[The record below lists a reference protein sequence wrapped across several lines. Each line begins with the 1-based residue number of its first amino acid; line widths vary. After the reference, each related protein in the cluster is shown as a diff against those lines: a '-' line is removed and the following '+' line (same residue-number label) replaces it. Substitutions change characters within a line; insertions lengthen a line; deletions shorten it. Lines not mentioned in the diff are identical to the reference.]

1 MRFRFGFTLLL
12 GAVLAL
18 SGCQTIGVG
27 SVTRDRL
34 GYATVIGE
42 SWKEQ
47 MLLNIVKLRY
57 LDTPVFVDV
66 SSIISSYTLQSQ
78 VDIAA
83 QAYPYSL
90 ASASAQSNHRIGLS
104 GTYTD
109 RPTISYVPL
118 TGERLVNSL
127 LRPIPPATVF
137 ALIGGGGR
145 ADFILRSAVKAINGI
160 HNTSTSP
167 SRPRRDDSRFVQVAE
182 ALGRIEEAGALGV
195 RIERAGERTRPL
207 VLFRR
212 GVDDAVDQDIALVK
226 EMLGL
231 DPKVDTFRL
240 TFGVARENPDE
251 IVLLTHSMQSMMG
264 EMSAGVDIP
273 EQDLLDRRATSRR
286 ADSASSSNAPLMNVR
301 SGNERPADAFA
312 AVQYRDHWFW
322 IDDRDLVSKRM
333 FRFLLTFSSMAE
345 SGTLPQGPLLTIP
358 AG

>member
-1 MRFRFGFTLLL
+1 MQFHLKSAL
-12 GAVLAL
+12 VLAAVFAL
-18 SGCQTIGVG
+18 NGCQTIGVG

-34 GYATVIGE
+34 GYATVIGD

-57 LDTPVFVDV
+57 LDTPVFVEV
-66 SSIISSYTLQSQ
+66 SSVISSYTLQGQ
-78 VDIAA
+78 IDFAA
-83 QAYPYSL
+83 RVFPESRADGYRNL
-90 ASASAQSNHRIGLS
+90 GAS

-160 HNTSTSP
+160 YNTSTSP
-167 SRPRRDDSRFVQVAE
+167 SRPRREDSRFVQVAE
-182 ALGRIEEAGALGV
+182 ALGRIEEAGALGM
-195 RIERAGERTRPL
+195 RIERAGERTRPS

-231 DPKVDTFRL
+231 DPKADTFRL
-240 TFGVARENPDE
+240 TFGVAREHPDE

-345 SGTLPQGPLLTIP
+345 SGALPQGPLLTIP